1 MRGLAVHL
9 VALWAICG
17 GVFFYSLDRFPL
29 WDRDEPRNAG
39 AALEMLE
46 RNDWVVP
53 YFNGEVRDAKPVLL
67 YWLIMGAYQVFGVGE
82 FGARFFSAVAATGT
96 VTCTYLIGR
105 RIWNA
110 RAGGMAALAL
120 ATTLMMNVAAHA
132 ATPDSLL
139 VFCVSLALCLYVRGT
154 FVRSE
159 AKNFDDSLATC
170 GRLERDF
177 PRLGTATLMF
187 AVLGVGVLAKGP
199 VAFLLPMAAIG
210 LFRLIV
216 RLPKSDAPPA
226 LLTTRDRWLIAGA
239 AAGWVLAVLLAEA
252 MLGLKVA
259 LPLAAAMGA
268 TLWFVGPPQLT
279 SWLRTFAP
287 VHFWKTLTTMRP
299 LYGAMIAVAVA
310 APWYVWVGL
319 RTDGEFLQ
327 AFLLRENL
335 GRASTAM
342 EGHDG
347 GLWFYPGTVLV
358 GAFPW
363 SVLALPIAMATIRR
377 LRDPKEPSRQAIMFA
392 ISWFAVV
399 IGLFSLAQT
408 KLPSYVTP
416 CYPAL
421 ALLCGHFLSRMPRPG
436 FEPLPWVRRLAFG
449 SMIAVGVGML
459 VGLPFALSD
468 LLPNS
473 VWLAS
478 LGLIPLLIGAAC
490 LYFAEQHRWS
500 SVRNVMAFGAFAWTM
515 LVFSV
520 ALAEVGKYQRCQGML
535 STVRIDYERQ
545 NLVAFARLEPSWVFY
560 SRHKI
565 PLFSGEEFEKLK
577 SHLQE
582 RPETLV
588 ITTRTLWEGMP
599 QESARDFEPVMETPY
614 FLRDET
620 LVLLELREESS
631 LARASKTSDAATEH
645 GSQHREK
652 ADVPVNVARRP
663 DDVHPTR

>member
-39 AALEMLE
+39 AAIEMLE

-154 FVRSE
+154 FVRTE
-159 AKNFDDSLATC
+159 AKSVDDSLATC
-170 GRLERDF
+170 SRLERDF

-187 AVLGVGVLAKGP
+187 AALGVGLLAKGP

-216 RLPKSDAPPA
+216 RLPKSDAPPVA
-226 LLTTRDRWLIAGA
+226 TTRGAWLIAGLA
-239 AAGWVLAVLLAEA
+239 LGWVAAVMLVEA
-252 MLGLKVA
+252 TLGLKLA
-259 LPLAAAMGA
+259 LLVGAAIGG
-268 TLWFVGPPQLT
+268 TLWFVGPPALT
-279 SWLRTFAP
+279 GWLRIFAP
-287 VHFWKTLTTMRP
+287 LHFWKTLTTMRP
-299 LYGAMIAVAVA
+299 FYGALVACVVA
-310 APWYVWVGL
+310 APWYVWVGI
-319 RTDGEFLQ
+319 RTDGEFLKTF
-327 AFLLRENL
+327 FLYENL
-335 GRASTAM
+335 ARASTAM

-347 GLWFYPGTVLV
+347 GLWFYPGTILV

-363 SVLALPIAMATIRR
+363 SVLALPIVLATIRR
-377 LRDPKEPSRQAIMFA
+377 LRDPEEPSRQALLFA

-399 IGLFSLAQT
+399 VGLFSLAQT

-449 SMIAVGVGML
+449 SMIAVGIGML
-459 VGLPFALSD
+459 VGLPFTLAD

-473 VWLAS
+473 IWLAS
-478 LGLIPLLIGAAC
+478 LGLIPLLIGVAC

-535 STVRIDYERQ
+535 STVRVDYERQ

-560 SRHKI
+560 SRHRI
-565 PLFSGEEFEKLK
+565 PLFAGEEFERLK

-588 ITTRTLWEGMP
+588 ITTRTLWEEMP
-599 QESARDFEPVMETPY
+599 TESVRDFEAVMETPY

-620 LVLLELREESS
+620 LVLLELREASS
-631 LARASKTSDAATEH
+631 LALAGDASDGATNEDPL
-645 GSQHREK
+645 REK
-652 ADVPVNVARRP
+652 GDAPVDVARRP
-663 DDVHPTR
+663 HEIESTR